1 MLSFKKQFHYLAIVS
16 LLLLF
21 SCQSEVEEQVYSTKE
36 TITKS
41 SPLTSYLQRVA
52 MVKTVEDNLID
63 KSSYCTIK
71 LPYKVTVNNASIWI
85 NSTADYQKVLDNINA
100 YSNDNDI
107 VKITFPVTMIYYN
120 YVEKIINSQPEFE
133 LLLSYWTAEPDLLS
147 KINCLNINYPLA
159 INIYNTA
166 NQIASTVQI
175 TTDASFFSFINNLK
189 ESQFIAISYPI
200 SITDYNNHLVTIAN
214 NSQLENT
221 IINTIE
227 NCKDNTN
234 PALDF
239 VNTLTQSPWKI
250 SYFYED
256 SAKTSLY
263 NGYVFVFKKDQS
275 VTATKL
281 GVTISGQWETKIN
294 NGVREFR
301 IKFNPDLL
309 HQLDE
314 DWKVFEFNNS
324 QLRFRKEEGSNDN
337 HYLYFEKI

>member
-21 SCQSEVEEQVYSTKE
+21 SCQSEVEQQVYSTQE

-41 SPLTSYLQRVA
+41 SPLTSYLQRLA
-52 MVKTVEDNLID
+52 MVKTVQDNLID

-71 LPYKVTVNNASIWI
+71 LPYKVTVNNASISI
-85 NSTADYQKVLDNINA
+85 NTTADYQKVVDNINA
-100 YSNDNDI
+100 YTNDNDI

-120 YVEKIINSQPEFE
+120 YYEKVISSQSDFE
-133 LLLSYWTAEPDLLS
+133 YLLSYWAAEPDLLS
-147 KINCLNINYPLA
+147 RVNCLSINYPIA

-175 TTDASFFSFINNLK
+175 ANEASFFSFINNLK
-189 ESQFIAISYPI
+189 ESQFMSISYPI

-214 NSQLENT
+214 NSQLENA
-221 IINTIE
+221 IKNAID
-227 NCKDNTN
+227 NCKDSTN
-234 PALDF
+234 PPLDF
-239 VNTLTQSPWKI
+239 INTLTQTSWKI
-250 SYFYED
+250 SYFYEV

-263 NGYVFVFKKDQS
+263 NGYVFVFKIDQS

-324 QLRFRKEEGSNDN
+324 QLRFRKEGGSNDN